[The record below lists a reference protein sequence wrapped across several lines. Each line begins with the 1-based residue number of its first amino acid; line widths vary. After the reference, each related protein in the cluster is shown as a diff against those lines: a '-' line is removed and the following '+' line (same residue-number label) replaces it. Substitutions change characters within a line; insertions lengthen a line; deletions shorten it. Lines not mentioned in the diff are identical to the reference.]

1 MWKTFSSY
9 GDDCHGFGHG
19 DDNEHDHYQPSPAMV
34 MIMIIMVTSMII
46 MIMTSYD
53 MTMITSFTT
62 SPESGHMQPKYTG
75 AGVSENIKSCLVLP
89 SWVYNSRTLSFRS
102 SRRS

>member
-1 MWKTFSSY
+1 MELLAEDRSADWDKC
-9 GDDCHGFGHG
+9 GK
-19 DDNEHDHYQPSPAMV
+19 PSPAMV
-34 MIMIIMVTSMII
+34 MIMIIMVMSMII

-53 MTMITSFTT
+53 MTMITSLTT
-62 SPESGHMQPKYTG
+62 SPELGHMQPKYTG

-102 SRRS
+102 SRRSQKKA